1 MVSIDISWESFQK
14 FQIILNFQEALKPF
28 TPNPE
33 HSRRKGLQMEWKP
46 QARSPVF
53 ENFGN
58 PVPHMVVLFSGNSRN
73 VVPIVIG
80 NINYGNSNW
89 KFSLSG
95 KHPVSCIILTP
106 LVGDGSLSTCAVSKW
121 I

>member
-1 MVSIDISWESFQK
+1 MKTLTISKWAEMVSIDISWESFQK

-46 QARSPVF
+46 QARIPVF

-58 PVPHMVVLFSGNSRN
+58 PVPHMVVLFSGNSRKCC
-73 VVPIVIG
+73 
-80 NINYGNSNW
+80 SNCHWKHKLW
-89 KFSLSG
+89 KFKLEIFIEWEAPCELHHSYPAG
-95 KHPVSCIILTP
+95 
-106 LVGDGSLSTCAVSKW
+106 W
-121 I
+121 